1 MIKKH
6 QNNVKS
12 SSPGNL
18 KFITDASLARLAKWL
33 RILGYDTAVFTREAG
48 REMLRQAEAED
59 RIVLTRR
66 GDMIE
71 RQFACTL
78 FLITDVI
85 VGKQLD
91 AVIKKFYLKIERENM
106 FGICLEC
113 NQKLQPVKREEVRD
127 LVPQFVFENCV
138 QYNQCSSCHRIYWM
152 GTHPRNVLKFME
164 RHIPNHLP

>member
-1 MIKKH
+1 MIKKL
-6 QNNVKS
+6 QNNFKS
-12 SSPGNL
+12 SSPRDF

-66 GDMIE
+66 RDMIE
-71 RQFACTL
+71 RQFAGTL

-91 AVIKKFYLKIERENM
+91 AVIKKFSLKIDRRKM

-127 LVPQFVFENCV
+127 LVPQFVFENCA

-152 GTHPRNVLKFME
+152 GTHPRNVLRFME
-164 RHIPNHLP
+164 KHIPNHLP

>member
-6 QNNVKS
+6 QNNFKS
-12 SSPGNL
+12 SSPGDF

-59 RIVLTRR
+59 RIVMTRR
-66 GDMIE
+66 GDMTE
-71 RQFACTL
+71 RQFAGTL

-85 VGKQLD
+85 VSKQLD
-91 AVIKKFYLKIERENM
+91 AVIKKFSLKIDRRKM

-127 LVPQFVFENCV
+127 LVPQFVFENCA
-138 QYNQCSSCHRIYWM
+138 QYNRCSSCHRIYWM